1 MIITIMVL
9 DRQHN
14 HRPGLRFHGPASEDH
29 VTESKPAQKQRGAS
43 QAAVAWRRFKKNK
56 SALIGGVIVGFFV
69 LVSVYGIFFAPLPS
83 RSFYC
88 LYNGCANLPPFQ
100 NWAHPLGT
108 EPSGIDVYSEILH
121 GALGDLYVGVVAT
134 AISVAIGL
142 LVGALAGYRSGAS
155 GALLLGVTQI
165 FFVLPVLILILL
177 FARIGQLLVAHGLGA
192 HAHSLIFGYIRVA
205 HHSLR
210 HTRGDPQDKGARVR
224 AGGQVARGEQL
235 PDTVQAHPAQRPLA
249 ADRPLEPPRG
259 REHPDRSG
267 DQLPRVRRSFH
278 IDLGLLLQEGFSY
291 VRTSWWVSLFPG
303 IAVVIAV
310 LWVQPAW
317 GRSFRRA

>member
-1 MIITIMVL
+1 M
-9 DRQHN
+9 
-14 HRPGLRFHGPASEDH
+14 
-29 VTESKPAQKQRGAS
+29 TESKPAQKQRGAS

-177 FARIGQLLVAHGLGA
+177 FARIGQLLVAHGLG
-192 HAHSLIFGYIRVA
+192 LTLIVVILGIFGWPTIAFV
-205 HHSLR
+205 
-210 HTRGDPQDKGARVR
+210 TRGEILRIK
-224 AGGQVARGEQL
+224 EL
-235 PDTVQAHPAQRPLA
+235 EFVQAARSLGASNSRILFRHILLNVLSPLIVLSSLLVA
-249 ADRPLEPPRG
+249 GNILTEVVISFLG
-259 REHPDRSG
+259 FG
-267 DQLPRVRRSFH
+267 DPSTSTW
-278 IDLGLLLQEGFSY
+278 GLLLQEGFSY

-310 LWVQPAW
+310 LGFNLLGDGLSDALNP
-317 GRSFRRA
+317 RIRE

>member
-1 MIITIMVL
+1 M
-9 DRQHN
+9 
-14 HRPGLRFHGPASEDH
+14 
-29 VTESKPAQKQRGAS
+29 TEAKPAQKQRGAS
-43 QAAVAWRRFKKNK
+43 QAAVAWRRFRKNK

-177 FARIGQLLVAHGLGA
+177 FARIGQLLVAHGLG
-192 HAHSLIFGYIRVA
+192 LTLIVVILGIFGWPTIAFV
-205 HHSLR
+205 
-210 HTRGDPQDKGARVR
+210 TRGEILRIK
-224 AGGQVARGEQL
+224 EL
-235 PDTVQAHPAQRPLA
+235 EFVQAARSLGASNSRILFRHILLNVLSPLIVLSSLLVA
-249 ADRPLEPPRG
+249 GNILTEVVISFLG
-259 REHPDRSG
+259 FG
-267 DQLPRVRRSFH
+267 DPSTSTW
-278 IDLGLLLQEGFSY
+278 GLLLQEGFSY

-310 LWVQPAW
+310 LGFNLLGDGLSDALNP
-317 GRSFRRA
+317 RIRE